1 VLWDRRAPESHL
13 YVHIHLNYVN
23 PGPIENAQ
31 FENLASGSSLHVGEG
46 LESCTDEVHVSRA
59 FNLDGRRVTLID
71 TPGFD
76 DTNKSDTDIL
86 AVITAFLE
94 AL

>member
-1 VLWDRRAPESHL
+1 MC
-13 YVHIHLNYVN
+13 IHLNHVN

-31 FENLASGSSLHVGEG
+31 FINLASGSSLRVGEG
-46 LESCTDEVHVSRA
+46 LESCTDEVHVSQV
-59 FNLDGRRVTLID
+59 FDLDGQRVTLLD

-94 AL
+94 EL